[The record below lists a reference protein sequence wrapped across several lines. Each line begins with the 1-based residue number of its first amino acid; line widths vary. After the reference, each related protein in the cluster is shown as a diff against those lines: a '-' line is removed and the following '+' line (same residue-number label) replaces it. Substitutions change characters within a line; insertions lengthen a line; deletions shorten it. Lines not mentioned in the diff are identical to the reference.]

1 MISFIVAILITGIV
15 VNVALDYFKGR
26 LFDDDN
32 NLL

>member
-1 MISFIVAILITGIV
+1 MRTFIIVILVTGIV

-26 LFDDDN
+26 LFDDDG